1 MKYIQYIS
9 LLCLALT
16 LSCQSGTKPD
26 VPEGF
31 DPIFNGK
38 NLEGWHISR
47 TTHQGTTPSFT
58 VQDGVIVGRHE
69 PYGQGGLLL
78 TDKNYQSFELYL
90 EVKLDSFCNSGIFL
104 RSNEGGAAYQVE
116 LAVPGNTG
124 SLLGML
130 QLEYSYRSKQDL
142 SLITHPEI
150 EKAIFQEPAVSL
162 VNLRYSISDVD
173 DEWRIMAYI
182 DNAFDETYRL
192 EARSDGLFGVRERYA
207 IGRTGGIKFSYSW

>member
-1 MKYIQYIS
+1 
-9 LLCLALT
+9 
-16 LSCQSGTKPD
+16 
-26 VPEGF
+26 
-31 DPIFNGK
+31 
-38 NLEGWHISR
+38 
-47 TTHQGTTPSFT
+47 
-58 VQDGVIVGRHE
+58 
-69 PYGQGGLLL
+69 
-78 TDKNYQSFELYL
+78 
-90 EVKLDSFCNSGIFL
+90 
-104 RSNEGGAAYQVE
+104 
-116 LAVPGNTG
+116 
-124 SLLGML
+124 ML